1 MRLNLAAAG
10 FLVAAVLFAVTAAI
24 QLLRNNTVNAAL
36 IVLAILF
43 LIVAIAVNVRSRKGD
58 APPLP

>member
-1 MRLNLAAAG
+1 MRLNLAVAG

-43 LIVAIAVNVRSRKGD
+43 LIVVIAVNVRSRKGD